1 MNINNKKISILG
13 AVRSGIAAAK
23 LAQKLSAIPFVSDM
37 GSRESLAKTIDEL
50 ERLDINYE
58 TNEHSEKVFDC
69 DLIVISPGVPTESPV
84 IQRAIEK
91 KIKIVSEV
99 EFASWFCRGKII
111 SISGTNGK
119 TTTTSLCAHVLNNC
133 GIKAF
138 TAGNIGL
145 AFSEI
150 ALDVKE
156 DEFVALETSSFQLD
170 FIDSF
175 KPFISVMLNITP
187 DHLDRYEN
195 SFELYKEAKYKILK
209 NQDNSDYYVYNED
222 ETNTFDRLINRK
234 VNFTGFSTKKILQ
247 NGAFYNN
254 DELFFANNGKEEMV
268 CRKNDLMI
276 KGEHNIS
283 NALSV
288 ICIAKIIGIKNDS
301 IKAAL
306 ETFAGV
312 EHRLE
317 FVRTIDGI
325 DFVNDS
331 KATNVDS
338 VWVALR
344 SFEKPLYLILGG
356 KDKGNNYDQIK
367 NLVIEKVKKIYAIGS
382 SADKVYDYFSSI
394 VETEKIETLEG
405 CVLKGRNEATTG
417 SVVLLSPACA
427 SFDMFD
433 NYEHRGEVFK
443 KAVRDLL

>member
-1 MNINNKKISILG
+1 MNIENKKISILG
-13 AVRSGIAAAK
+13 AVRSGVAAAK
-23 LAQKLSAIPFVSDM
+23 LAKKLNAIPFVSDM
-37 GSRESLAKTIDEL
+37 GSKESLAKTIDEL
-50 ERLDINYE
+50 ERLNINYE

-69 DLIVISPGVPTESPV
+69 DLIIVSPGVPTESFV
-84 IQRAIEK
+84 IQKAIEK
-91 KIKIVSEV
+91 KIKIVSEL
-99 EFASWFCRGKII
+99 EFASSFCKGKII

-119 TTTTSLCAHVLNNC
+119 TTTTSLCSHVLNNC
-133 GIKAF
+133 GLKSY

-150 ALDVKE
+150 ALDVNE

-170 FIDSF
+170 FIDGF

-187 DHLDRYEN
+187 DHLDRYKD
-195 SFELYKEAKYKILK
+195 SFQLYKEAKYKILK
-209 NQDNSDYYVYNED
+209 NQDETDYYVYNED
-222 ETNTFDRLINRK
+222 DTNTYDDLKNRK

-247 NGAFYNN
+247 NGSFYNN
-254 DELFFANNGKEEMV
+254 GELFFINNGKREII
-268 CRKNDLMI
+268 CNKNDLLI

-288 ICIAKIIGIKNDS
+288 ICIAKIIGISSDS
-301 IKAAL
+301 IKTSL

-317 FVRTIDGI
+317 YVRTIEGV

-367 NLVIEKVKKIYAIGS
+367 DLVVEKVKKIYAIGS
-382 SADKVYDYFSSI
+382 SADKVCNYFSSI
-394 VETEKIETLEG
+394 VETEKIDSLEG
-405 CVLKGRNEATTG
+405 CVLKGREEAIDG

-427 SFDMFD
+427 SFDMFN

-443 KAVRDLL
+443 KAVRELI

>member
-1 MNINNKKISILG
+1 MNIENKKISILG
-13 AVRSGIAAAK
+13 AVRSGVAAAK
-23 LAQKLSAIPFVSDM
+23 LARKLNAIPFVSDM
-37 GSRESLAKTIDEL
+37 GSKESLAKTIDEL
-50 ERLDINYE
+50 ERLNINYE

-69 DLIVISPGVPTESPV
+69 DLIVVSPGVPTESPV
-84 IQRAIEK
+84 IQSAIEK
-91 KIKIVSEV
+91 KIKIVSEL
-99 EFASWFCRGKII
+99 EFASWFCKGKII

-119 TTTTSLCAHVLNNC
+119 TTTTSLCAHVINNC
-133 GIKAF
+133 GLKSY

-150 ALDVKE
+150 ALDVNE
-156 DEFVALETSSFQLD
+156 DEFVSLETSSFQLD

-187 DHLDRYEN
+187 DHLDRYKD
-195 SFELYKEAKYKILK
+195 SFQLYKEAKYKILK
-209 NQDNSDYYVYNED
+209 NQDESDYYVYNED
-222 ETNTFDRLINRK
+222 ETNTYDKLKNRK

-254 DELFFANNGKEEMV
+254 GELFFINNGRGEIV
-268 CRKNDLMI
+268 CSKDDLKI

-283 NALSV
+283 NVLSV
-288 ICIAKIIGIKNDS
+288 ICIAKIIGIKSDL

-317 FVRTIDGI
+317 YVRTIEGV

-367 NLVIEKVKKIYAIGS
+367 DLVVEKVKKIYAIGT
-382 SADKVYDYFSSI
+382 SADKVYNYFSSI
-394 VETEKIETLEG
+394 VETEKIESLQE
-405 CVLKGRNEATTG
+405 CVIKGRKEAIPG

-433 NYEHRGEVFK
+433 NFEHRGEVFK
-443 KAVRDLL
+443 KAVRELI

>member
-13 AVRSGIAAAK
+13 AVRSGVAAAK
-23 LAQKLSAIPFVSDM
+23 LAQKLNAIPFVSDM
-37 GSRESLAKTIDEL
+37 GSKETLTKTIDEL
-50 ERLDINYE
+50 ERLNINYE

-69 DLIVISPGVPTESPV
+69 DLIVVSPGVPTESPV
-84 IQRAIEK
+84 IQKAIEK

-99 EFASWFCRGKII
+99 EFASWFCKGKII

-133 GIKAF
+133 GLKTFI
-138 TAGNIGL
+138 AGNIGL

-150 ALDVKE
+150 VLDVKE

-170 FIDSF
+170 FIDKF

-187 DHLDRYEN
+187 DHLDRYKN
-195 SFELYKEAKYKILK
+195 SFELYKESKYKILK
-209 NQDNSDYYVYNED
+209 NQDESDFYVYNED
-222 ETNTFDRLINRK
+222 ETNTYDKLKNRK

-247 NGAFYNN
+247 NGAYYNN
-254 DELFFANNGKEEMV
+254 GELFFVNNGKGEIV
-268 CRKNDLMI
+268 CSKNDLMI

-288 ICIAKIIGIKNDS
+288 ICIAKIIEIKSDS
-301 IKAAL
+301 IKGAL

-317 FVRTIDGI
+317 FVRNIDGI

-367 NLVIEKVKKIYAIGS
+367 ELVIEKVKKIYAIGS
-382 SADKVYDYFSSI
+382 SANKVYDYFSSI
-394 VETEKIETLEG
+394 VETEKIDSLEG
-405 CVLKGRNEATTG
+405 CVLKGRNEAVTG
-417 SVVLLSPACA
+417 SVILLSPACA
-427 SFDMFD
+427 SFDMF
-433 NYEHRGEVFK
+433 NNFEHRGEVFK

>member
-1 MNINNKKISILG
+1 MNIENKKISILG
-13 AVRSGIAAAK
+13 AVRSGVAAAK
-23 LAQKLSAIPFVSDM
+23 LAKKLNAIPFVSDM
-37 GSRESLAKTIDEL
+37 GSKESLAKTIDEL
-50 ERLDINYE
+50 ERLNINYE

-69 DLIVISPGVPTESPV
+69 DLIIVSPGVPTESFV
-84 IQRAIEK
+84 IQKAIEK
-91 KIKIVSEV
+91 KIKIVSEL
-99 EFASWFCRGKII
+99 EFASSFCKGKII

-119 TTTTSLCAHVLNNC
+119 TTTTSLCSHVLNNC
-133 GIKAF
+133 GLKSY

-150 ALDVKE
+150 ALDVNE

-170 FIDSF
+170 FIDGF

-187 DHLDRYEN
+187 DHLDRYKD
-195 SFELYKEAKYKILK
+195 SFQLYKEAKYKILK
-209 NQDNSDYYVYNED
+209 NQDETDYYVYNED
-222 ETNTFDRLINRK
+222 DTNTYDDLKNRK

-247 NGAFYNN
+247 NGSFYNN
-254 DELFFANNGKEEMV
+254 GELFFINNGKREII
-268 CRKNDLMI
+268 CNKNDLLI

-288 ICIAKIIGIKNDS
+288 ICIAKIIGISSDS
-301 IKAAL
+301 IKTSL

-317 FVRTIDGI
+317 YVRTIEGV

-367 NLVIEKVKKIYAIGS
+367 DLVVEKVKKIYAIGS
-382 SADKVYDYFSSI
+382 SADKVCNYFSSI
-394 VETEKIETLEG
+394 VETEKIDSLEG
-405 CVLKGRNEATTG
+405 CVLKGREEAIEG
-417 SVVLLSPACA
+417 
-427 SFDMFD
+427 
-433 NYEHRGEVFK
+433 
-443 KAVRDLL
+443 

>member
-1 MNINNKKISILG
+1 MNIENKKISILG
-13 AVRSGIAAAK
+13 AVRSGVAAAK
-23 LAQKLSAIPFVSDM
+23 LARKLNAIPFVSDM
-37 GSRESLAKTIDEL
+37 GSKESLAKTIDEL
-50 ERLDINYE
+50 ERLNINYE

-69 DLIVISPGVPTESPV
+69 DLIIVSPGVPTESFV
-84 IQRAIEK
+84 IQKAIEK
-91 KIKIVSEV
+91 KIKIVSEL
-99 EFASWFCRGKII
+99 EFASSFCKGKII

-119 TTTTSLCAHVLNNC
+119 TTTTSLCSHVLNNC
-133 GIKAF
+133 GLKSY

-150 ALDVKE
+150 ALDVNE

-170 FIDSF
+170 FIDGF

-187 DHLDRYEN
+187 DHLDRYKD
-195 SFELYKEAKYKILK
+195 SFQLYKEAKYKILK
-209 NQDNSDYYVYNED
+209 NQDETDYYVYNED
-222 ETNTFDRLINRK
+222 DTNTYDDLKNRK

-247 NGAFYNN
+247 NGSFYNN
-254 DELFFANNGKEEMV
+254 GELFFINNGKREII
-268 CRKNDLMI
+268 CNKNDLLI

-288 ICIAKIIGIKNDS
+288 ICIAKIIGISSDS
-301 IKAAL
+301 IKTSL

-317 FVRTIDGI
+317 YVRTIEGV

-367 NLVIEKVKKIYAIGS
+367 DLVVEKVKKIYAIGS
-382 SADKVYDYFSSI
+382 SADKVCNYFSSI
-394 VETEKIETLEG
+394 VETEKIDSLEG
-405 CVLKGRNEATTG
+405 CVLKGREEAIDG

-427 SFDMFD
+427 SFDMFN

-443 KAVRDLL
+443 KAVRELI